1 MRNCTYLCALL
12 VAPELLAQ
20 KPIRFD
26 SGTVSGL
33 PARNIGSA
41 EMSGR
46 IASVTAVND
55 GGRLTVFAASASGGV
70 WKSVNGGSTFK
81 PVFDSAGV
89 QSMGAVAIDP
99 KNPKVVWAGTGE
111 SWVRNSVS
119 IGDGIYKSIDG
130 GENWNNTGLKDSEHI
145 AKILIDP
152 RNSETVYACATGH
165 LWDDNSERGVYK
177 TSDGGKTW
185 RKVLAGANGSTGC
198 AMLAMSPQEPR
209 TIYAAL
215 GAFRPEEDG

>member
-1 MRNCTYLCALL
+1 MRKCTYLCALL

-46 IASVTAVND
+46 IAAVDAVND
-55 GGRLTVFAASASGGV
+55 AGRLTVFAASAGGGV

-89 QSMGAVAIDP
+89 QSMGALAIDP
-99 KNPKVVWAGTGE
+99 RNPKVVWAGTDRK
-111 SWVRNSVS
+111 STRLNSS
-119 IGDGIYKSIDG
+119 HLGI
-130 GENWNNTGLKDSEHI
+130 
-145 AKILIDP
+145 
-152 RNSETVYACATGH
+152 
-165 LWDDNSERGVYK
+165 
-177 TSDGGKTW
+177 
-185 RKVLAGANGSTGC
+185 
-198 AMLAMSPQEPR
+198 
-209 TIYAAL
+209 
-215 GAFRPEEDG
+215 